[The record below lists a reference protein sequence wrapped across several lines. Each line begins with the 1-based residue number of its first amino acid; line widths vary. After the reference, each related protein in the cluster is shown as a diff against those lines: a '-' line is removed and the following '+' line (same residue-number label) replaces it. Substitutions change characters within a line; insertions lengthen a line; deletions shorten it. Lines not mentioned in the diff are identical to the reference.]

1 MIVDQ
6 PELPAKASVLI
17 IGGGIQGLSCAFNLA
32 EAGIREVV
40 VLDAGYWQGGASGRN
55 GTLIRA
61 GFLTPEW
68 TRLFHASYEHWLG
81 LSKRLRHNV
90 MFSPRSYTVIAEQD
104 ATAAMFEDALPVH
117 REVGVRSE
125 ILGRQALK
133 EHLPAIAHQRVKAA
147 LRLFDGGVAPH
158 HAVMKGY
165 LAACRERGVAIHYR
179 RAVTGVE
186 MTGGHISAAFV
197 GHHRVAADALVVAAG
212 ASNSALATQMGASL
226 AGYPMRIEAM
236 ALEPVRPLIGPAL
249 SLQDRLCYL
258 HQTARGEVVGG
269 AEVAERPHNTLR
281 SDSPTMAATA
291 AAYLA
296 MFPRLGEVRI
306 LRHWAGIIHVSPD
319 FGPMIGRHPAL
330 DNVWFSAGWSYGFT
344 GAPGAGALL
353 AAAIARG
360 TIDDRIRP
368 FAVDRFER
376 GQPIAEAAINLA
388 PPGEMSG
395 DIRTS
400 ATRDV
405 VDRTLGAQQN
415 EFDNE

>member
-1 MIVDQ
+1 MATTSGNA
-6 PELPAKASVLI
+6 PRLPARASVLI
-17 IGGGIQGLSCAFNLA
+17 VGGGIQGLACAFNLA
-32 EAGIREVV
+32 EAGIRDVV

-68 TRLFHASYEHWLG
+68 TRLFHASYLEWQR

-90 MFSPRSYTVIAEQD
+90 MFSPRSYTIVAERD
-104 ATAAMFEDALPVH
+104 ETAAMFEKALPVH
-117 REVGVRSE
+117 REVGVRSAM
-125 ILGRQALK
+125 LDRQSLRQ
-133 EHLPAIAHQRVKAA
+133 HLPALAHERARAV

-165 LAACRERGVAIHYR
+165 LAACREKGVTVRYCHP
-179 RAVTGVE
+179 VTGFEKSAGRV
-186 MTGGHISAAFV
+186 SAALL
-197 GHHRVAADALVVAAG
+197 GEERIAADTIVIAAG
-212 ASNSALATQMGASL
+212 SRNPELARQLGVPL

-236 ALEPVRPLIGPAL
+236 ALEPIRPLIGPAL

-269 AEVAERPHNTLR
+269 AEVAERPHDTLR
-281 SDSPTMAATA
+281 SDPPTMAATA

-296 MFPRLGEVRI
+296 MFPRLGELRI

-353 AAAIARG
+353 AKAIAHG

-376 GQPIAEAAINLA
+376 GRPIAEAAINLA
-388 PPGEMSG
+388 PTD
-395 DIRTS
+395 DIPAVPAAAD
-400 ATRDV
+400 ATRAAAIST
-405 VDRTLGAQQN
+405 R
-415 EFDNE
+415 

>member
-1 MIVDQ
+1 MPAD
-6 PELPAKASVLI
+6 ETMLPTKTNVLI
-17 IGGGIQGLSCAFNLA
+17 VGGGIQGLSCAFNLA

-68 TRLFHASYEHWLG
+68 TRLFHASYEEWRG

-90 MFSPRSYTVIAEQD
+90 MFSPRSYTVIAERD

-117 REVGVRSE
+117 REVGVRSA
-125 ILGRQALK
+125 ILGRRALE
-133 EHLPAIAHQRVKAA
+133 EHLPAIAHDRVKAA

-165 LAACRERGVAIHYR
+165 LAACRERGVAVHYR
-179 RAVTGVE
+179 RAVTGFE
-186 MTGGHISAAFV
+186 KTGGRVSAALV
-197 GHHRVAADALVVAAG
+197 GHHRIVADTFVVAAG
-212 ASNSALATQMGASL
+212 ACNTALAAQMGVSL

-236 ALEPVRPLIGPAL
+236 ALEPMRPLIGPAV
-249 SLQDRLCYL
+249 SLQDRLCYM

-269 AEVAERPHNTLR
+269 AEVPERPHNTLR
-281 SDSPTMAATA
+281 SDPPTMAATA

-296 MFPRLGEVRI
+296 MFPRLAEMRI
-306 LRHWAGIIHVSPD
+306 MRHWAGIIHVSPD

-376 GQPIAEAAINLA
+376 GRPIAEAAINLA
-388 PPGEMSG
+388 PPDEISG
-395 DIRTS
+395 DV
-400 ATRDV
+400 ATPSTRKDL
-405 VDRTLGAQQN
+405 DRPLGAALTT
-415 EFDNE
+415 